1 MSLPVP
7 ACTGLYRHRS
17 QHAGQKDF
25 GKTRIESDKQGT
37 PRLNNLTLSV
47 SVDSFALATR
57 FSLSRGSKDVATVV
71 TVTLSDG
78 HHEGRGECV
87 PYARYGESVTSVI
100 DAIRAVEPA
109 LSAHLNGQSLQSLMP
124 AGAARNAVDCAL
136 WDLRAKQAGCPVW
149 SLCEYPVPG
158 TIYTAYTISL
168 ETPEVMANRARE
180 KSIFQQL
187 KLKLGAA
194 NDAAND
200 AEEDAARIRA
210 VRHAAPHA
218 TLMIDANEGWTVAQY
233 LALLPVMAEA
243 NITLIEQPFPAT
255 EDDVLTELPRPIA
268 LCADESFHGLD
279 NLASLHGKYSVVN
292 IKLDKAGGLTAAMA
306 LEHEARVQG
315 FDIMIGCMV
324 ASSLGLAPAMLLT
337 HAAKFIDLDAS
348 LLLAED
354 RPVPLRVDG
363 AALTLPRVGLWG
375 SEH

>member
-1 MSLPVP
+1 MR
-7 ACTGLYRHRS
+7 G
-17 QHAGQKDF
+17 
-25 GKTRIESDKQGT
+25 GKTGIESDKHTQDT
-37 PRLNNLTLSV
+37 LRLKQFTLSV
-47 SVDSFALATR
+47 SVDAFALATR

-71 TVTLSDG
+71 TVTLTDG
-78 HHEGRGECV
+78 QHVGRGECV

-100 DAIRAVEPA
+100 EAIRAVEPA

-149 SLCEYPVPG
+149 TLCECPPPKA
-158 TIYTAYTISL
+158 IHTAYTISL
-168 ETPEVMANRARE
+168 ETPEVMADRARK
-180 KSIFQQL
+180 KSIFRQL

-194 NDAAND
+194 KDAASD
-200 AEEDAARIRA
+200 AASDAARIRA
-210 VRHAAPHA
+210 VRQAVPHA
-218 TLMIDANEGWTVAQY
+218 TLMIDANEGWTVEQY
-233 LALLPVMAEA
+233 LALLPVMTEA
-243 NITLIEQPFPAT
+243 NITLIEQPFPAS
-255 EDDVLTELPRPIA
+255 EDDVLAELPQPIA
-268 LCADESFHGLD
+268 LCADESFHGRD

-354 RPVPLRVDG
+354 RTVPLQVDG
-363 AALTLPRVGLWG
+363 AALTLPTAGLWG